1 MRVAVAGAGSIGC
14 YLGGR
19 LQTAGHDIVYIGR
32 MGLGRAIAEH
42 GLTVSDYLGSSATIP
57 GDDCAF
63 TEDIEAVREADAV
76 LVTVKSAATAG
87 IAESL
92 AGRLRPGALVVSLQ
106 NGIRNPAVIAQH
118 VKQHSVIAGMVGF
131 NVAQVGPGHFHQGT
145 WGKLALATGAETVAQ
160 ALTDSGLP
168 TDTHGDMPAV
178 QWGKL
183 LVNLNNAVNALSG
196 LPLKAELEDRDFRRV
211 LAAAQHEA
219 LGLLRR
225 AGQPVVSPLAA
236 PISLMPWVLRTPN
249 PVFTRLARQMITID
263 PQARSSM
270 FDDITAG
277 RPTEIDYINGEVVG
291 LARGLGRNAPVNATL
306 VDLVR
311 EITAGGRGSWLG
323 PELLRE
329 VSDRADRCR
338 GNCRA

>member
-1 MRVAVAGAGSIGC
+1 MRIAVAGAGSIGC

-19 LQTAGHDIVYIGR
+19 LQLAGHDLVYIGR
-32 MGLGRAIAEH
+32 AGLGRSIADN
-42 GLTVSDYLGSSATIP
+42 GLRVSDYTGLSATIP
-57 GDDCAF
+57 GGDCVF
-63 TEDIEAVREADAV
+63 TEDIGAVREADAV
-76 LVTVKSAATAG
+76 FVTVKSAATAG

-92 AGRLRPGALVVSLQ
+92 GGRLRPGALVVSLQ
-106 NGIRNPAVIAQH
+106 NGVRNPAVIAQY

-131 NVAQVGPGHFHQGT
+131 NVAQVDPGHFHQGT
-145 WGKLALATGAETVAQ
+145 WGKLALATGAEAIAR

-168 TDTHGDMPAV
+168 TDTHDDMPAV

-196 LPLKAELEDRDFRRV
+196 LPLKTELEDRDFRRV
-211 LAAAQHEA
+211 LAAAQREA

-225 AGQPVVSPLAA
+225 AGQPIVSPLAA
-236 PISLMPWVLRTPN
+236 PISLMPWVLRSPN
-249 PVFTRLARQMITID
+249 PVFTRLARQMVAMD

-270 FDDITAG
+270 FDDITSG

-291 LARGLGRNAPVNATL
+291 LANELGRGAPVNAAL

-311 EITAGGRGSWLG
+311 EITSGGRRCWSGL
-323 PELLRE
+323 ELLRE
-329 VSDRADRCR
+329 ISRRT
-338 GNCRA
+338 